1 MAPAARYR
9 SAAGVILGMQRRW
22 TTYGFRRVPYERRIR
37 VAALVATRDWVPG
50 VEASMRVNRENSP
63 FGYSIGGRAIAYHTL
78 RFYGFG
84 NDSPEPASDASRRVR
99 QEEYRAAAHLNGT
112 WDSGFSFAAGPFVRY
127 TDVVEADTFAPFGAL
142 PDSLGASTFGAV
154 GLEADLT
161 FGWGARGAAP
171 TDADDAGTPDEF
183 EAAEVD
189 VSEELDPTDEDHDP
203 HDREPIDVL
212 EEPTF
217 LVETSV
223 GGSWVPAA
231 WDAAEAFGEAHALT
245 RGRFRLPGDHG
256 PELGVRLGGQ
266 RVWGGFPFHEA
277 AYVGSLRTLRG
288 FRTFRYAGESAAYG
302 SVEFGVPLFDM
313 ELMLRGRVGVFG
325 LVDVGRV
332 WVGGESPGGWHSGV
346 GGGVSFRSLGR
357 VIRIAAVNGED
368 LKFYFDLGWP

>member
-1 MAPAARYR
+1 
-9 SAAGVILGMQRRW
+9 
-22 TTYGFRRVPYERRIR
+22 
-37 VAALVATRDWVPG
+37 
-50 VEASMRVNRENSP
+50 
-63 FGYSIGGRAIAYHTL
+63 
-78 RFYGFG
+78 
-84 NDSPEPASDASRRVR
+84 VR

-142 PDSLGASTFGAV
+142 SDSLGASTFGAV

-266 RVWGGFPFHEA
+266 RVWGGFPFPEA
-277 AYVGSLRTLRG
+277 AYVGGLRTLRG